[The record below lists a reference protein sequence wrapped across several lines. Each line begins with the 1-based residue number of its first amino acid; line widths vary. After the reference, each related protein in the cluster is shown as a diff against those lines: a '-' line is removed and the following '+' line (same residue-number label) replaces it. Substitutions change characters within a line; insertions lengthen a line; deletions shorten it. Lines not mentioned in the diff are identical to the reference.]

1 MVARSKLTPK
11 QEKFAQGIAKGLNL
25 SNAYRESY
33 DASGMNPVTINTK
46 ACFMSKK
53 EQIRARV
60 DELRAPV
67 IANIGITLESHLNDL
82 MSLRNQAAEA
92 GQFSASVSAEVAR
105 GKAAGIIV
113 DKTELT
119 GKNGGSLEIKVIK
132 EIIDTQ

>member
-11 QEKFAQGIAKGLNL
+11 QEKFAQEVAGGKTQ
-25 SNAYRESY
+25 SDAYRSAY
-33 DASGMNPVTINTK
+33 DASKSTPKSVNEAASVL
-46 ACFMSKK
+46 MSNVN
-53 EQIRARV
+53 ISSRV
-60 DELRAPV
+60 EELRIPIV
-67 IANIGITLESHLNDL
+67 ANVGITLESHLRDL

-119 GKNGGSLEIKVIK
+119 GKNGGAMEIKVIK
-132 EIIDTQ
+132 EIIG